1 MSLSRGPAPSS
12 RGDKVTPR
20 PRGGGGQLGA
30 HGGGVWEVWAE
41 SQDLGGTPGEPTSDF
56 LPGTPPKP
64 TIWAEPGSVVPWGS
78 PVTIWCRGTLGAL
91 EFHLD
96 KEGTSVLWDR
106 QKPLEPR
113 DKAKF
118 SIQHMGQDHAG
129 SYQCYHSTPTGW
141 SEPSDPLQLVVTREG
156 LSGVCS
162 QGCPSHSP
170 ALGRGGQGG
179 GPTEPAASF
188 SPRTLRQTQ
197 PLSPAE
203 PCGDLRRERDPP
215 VCLPSGI

>member
-30 HGGGVWEVWAE
+30 HRGGVWEVWAE

-106 QKPLEPR
+106 QKPLEPW

-118 SIQHMGQDHAG
+118 SIHYMGQDHAG

-141 SEPSDPLQLVVTREG
+141 SEPSDRLELVVTGEG
-156 LSGVCS
+156 HSGAS
-162 QGCPSHSP
+162 AFALGRGSALRGCRSHSP
-170 ALGRGGQGG
+170 AFEGEREGW
-179 GPTEPAASF
+179 EPHGTSC
-188 SPRTLRQTQ
+188 LL
-197 PLSPAE
+197 LS
-203 PCGDLRRERDPP
+203 
-215 VCLPSGI
+215 

>member
-1 MSLSRGPAPSS
+1 M
-12 RGDKVTPR
+12 
-20 PRGGGGQLGA
+20 
-30 HGGGVWEVWAE
+30 
-41 SQDLGGTPGEPTSDF
+41 
-56 LPGTPPKP
+56 
-64 TIWAEPGSVVPWGS
+64 VPWGS

-118 SIQHMGQDHAG
+118 SIHYMGQDHAG

-162 QGCPSHSP
+162 QGLSLSQPSSGE
-170 ALGRGGQGG
+170 GRGGW
-179 GPTEPAASF
+179 GPHGTSC
-188 SPRTLRQTQ
+188 LL
-197 PLSPAE
+197 LS
-203 PCGDLRRERDPP
+203 
-215 VCLPSGI
+215 